1 MSGEGVDS
9 DSDFDGCVF
18 DNDQAL
24 SSGGAVV
31 VEGAIDPD
39 TAEPTTA
46 RFHDCVFTR
55 AWIGGQ
61 HVCVIRWIEQLL
73 TLTATAQQTTRLC
86 KAARSMLRPPSR
98 VAPVSS
104 WKGALN

>member
-1 MSGEGVDS
+1 LGLNAVVFTTLLHFPNS
-9 DSDFDGCVF
+9 CVF
-18 DNDQAL
+18 DNDLAV

-55 AWIGGQ
+55 ACV
-61 HVCVIRWIEQLL
+61 HRDVC
-73 TLTATAQQTTRLC
+73 LC
-86 KAARSMLRPPSR
+86 
-98 VAPVSS
+98 V
-104 WKGALN
+104 